1 MIAGYRDFL
10 ITSGGAS
17 AAFIGLLFV
26 SLSVAASRGGDHATR
41 ERRIVLGG
49 SSSLA
54 LFDIFVVSIASLL
67 GGDGNFAIVNI
78 LMAWVGFW
86 GVSNLL
92 PRSIRAGNLR
102 PGAAHRPL
110 NVAFAT
116 ASVGLYTIQFVL
128 GIALL
133 VDIQSQFILRALL
146 FTLVAL
152 YASAL
157 ARAWEIAWIRPTDIE
172 VSAVPAGRAGDAQTR
187 RPLMERSSS
196 VVWWTRGDSNP

>member
-1 MIAGYRDFL
+1 MIASYKDFL

-26 SLSVAASRGGDHATR
+26 SLSVAASRGGDHATL

-49 SSSLA
+49 SSFLA
-54 LFDIFVVSIASLL
+54 LFDIFVVSMAALL
-67 GGDGNFAIVNI
+67 GGDVNFAIVSI
-78 LMAWVGFW
+78 VMACVGFW

-102 PGAAHRPL
+102 RGAPHRPL
-110 NVAFAT
+110 NFAFAT
-116 ASVGLYTIQFVL
+116 VSVGLYTIQFVL

-133 VDIQSQFILRALL
+133 FDIQSEMILRALL
-146 FTLVAL
+146 FILVAM

-157 ARAWEIAWIRPTDIE
+157 ARAWEITWIRPADIE
-172 VSAVPAGRAGDAQTR
+172 VSVVPPAPRPREPTEEPARAVDHRKP
-187 RPLMERSSS
+187 
-196 VVWWTRGDSNP
+196 RGH

>member
-1 MIAGYRDFL
+1 MVAGFRDFL
-10 ITSGGAS
+10 ATSAGAS

-49 SSSLA
+49 SSFLA
-54 LFDIFVVSIASLL
+54 LFDIFVVSIASLI
-67 GGDGNFAIVNI
+67 GGEVNFAIVNI
-78 LMAWVGFW
+78 VMACVGFW

-92 PRSIRAGNLR
+92 PRSVRAGNLR
-102 PGAAHRPL
+102 RGAPHRAL
-110 NVAFAT
+110 NAAFAT
-116 ASVGLYTIQFVL
+116 VSVSLYVIQFVL

-133 VDIQSQFILRALL
+133 VDTQSNVIFRALL

-157 ARAWEIAWIRPTDIE
+157 ARAWEITWI
-172 VSAVPAGRAGDAQTR
+172 
-187 RPLMERSSS
+187 
-196 VVWWTRGDSNP
+196 

>member
-26 SLSVAASRGGDHATR
+26 SLSVAAGRGGDHATR

-54 LFDIFVVSIASLL
+54 LFDIFIVSIASLL
-67 GGDGNFAIVNI
+67 GGDVNFAILNV
-78 LMAWVGFW
+78 LMASLGFW

-102 PGAAHRPL
+102 PGAPHRML
-110 NVAFAT
+110 NYVFAT
-116 ASVGLYTIQFVL
+116 VSVGLYVIQFLL

-133 VDIQSQFILRALL
+133 VDPQSETIVRALL
-146 FTLVAL
+146 GTLVGL

-157 ARAWEIAWIRPTDIE
+157 ARAWEITWIRPADVE
-172 VSAVPAGRAGDAQTR
+172 VSMVPEEHAKPGHRGRNSVDDASGQ
-187 RPLMERSSS
+187 
-196 VVWWTRGDSNP
+196 V

>member
-1 MIAGYRDFL
+1 MISGYRDFL

-49 SSSLA
+49 SASLA
-54 LFDIFVVSIASLL
+54 LFDIFVVSIAALL
-67 GGDGNFAIVNI
+67 GGDVNFAILNV
-78 LMAWVGFW
+78 LMACVGFW

-102 PGAAHRPL
+102 RGAPHRSL
-110 NVAFAT
+110 NIAFA
-116 ASVGLYTIQFVL
+116 AVSVGLYIVQFLL

-133 VDIQSQFILRALL
+133 LDVQSDTILRAQLY
-146 FTLVAL
+146 TLVAL

-157 ARAWEIAWIRPTDIE
+157 SRAWEITWIRPTDIE
-172 VSAVPAGRAGDAQTR
+172 VVTVPADAPETR
-187 RPLMERSSS
+187 P
-196 VVWWTRGDSNP
+196 